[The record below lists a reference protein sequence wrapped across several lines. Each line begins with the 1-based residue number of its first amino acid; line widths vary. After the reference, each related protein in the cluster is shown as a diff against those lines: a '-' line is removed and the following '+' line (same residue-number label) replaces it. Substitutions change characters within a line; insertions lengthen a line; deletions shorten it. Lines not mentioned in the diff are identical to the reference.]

1 MSDLATQYDDGVFEP
16 DEEILMSA
24 LRNQDDIPILM
35 DIVAEIKPIPVMQD
49 VHITQPLGNAEEPSA
64 LLHKAQ
70 LEDNVPD
77 DSVRDALDEP
87 YDDSVEDALDEP
99 HDDSLDGVVTL
110 NDVVTES
117 ALSQELIAKTIAS
130 VLEKRLPDL
139 VAEVMQALQAEGAG
153 VNQKE

>member
-1 MSDLATQYDDGVFEP
+1 MLVFPMSDLATQYDDGVFEP

-49 VHITQPLGNAEEPSA
+49 VHITQPLGDAEEQSA
-64 LLHKAQ
+64 LLHKVQ

-77 DSVRDALDEP
+77 DSVKNALDEP
-87 YDDSVEDALDEP
+87 L
-99 HDDSLDGVVTL
+99 DDSLDGVVTL

-130 VLEKRLPDL
+130 VLERRLPDL